1 MSFLKELS
9 GMVVFVFI
17 GKNVLNTSH
26 GQSGEGRVASTH
38 FLYRWH
44 CHITSPHIT
53 QLITNRMENIS

>member
-26 GQSGEGRVASTH
+26 GQSGQGRVASTH

-44 CHITSPHIT
+44 YVPHHITSHHAS
-53 QLITNRMENIS
+53 N

>member
-9 GMVVFVFI
+9 RIVVFVFI

-26 GQSGEGRVASTH
+26 GQSGQGRVASTH

-44 CHITSPHIT
+44 HTTSHHTTP
-53 QLITNRMENIS
+53 NNNYKYN

>member
-38 FLYRWH
+38 FLYRVQMALLH
-44 CHITSPHIT
+44 HITSRHAI
-53 QLITNRMENIS
+53 NYK